1 MLLVFAESESP
12 RLRYILQVMLSEL
25 SSIGYACTTD
35 RAAYEAWEGPR
46 LNYSANRISNEELF
60 LPPAGLLQA
69 RGMQP
74 MDLLV
79 IPGKDFPYFFA
90 TDGGDFPFDL
100 FSASFYLVTRYEEYH
115 DAVTDELGRY
125 DHRQSIAA
133 REGFLRRPLVNEWM
147 KAFRALLRSRFPSM
161 VCPEPV
167 FRFQPTYDIDI
178 AYAYLYRRGFRRIGG
193 WIKDLAAG
201 NRTRLTQRIRVSL
214 GRETDPYDVYEWL
227 DALHLRYGLRPVY
240 FFLAAARH
248 EGVDRNIDPNLPAFR
263 DLVRYHAAGYAMGL
277 HPSSKSADHPALL
290 RTEQRRLEEITGS
303 AVTRSRN
310 HYIRIRIPQTYRLL
324 EEAGFRDD
332 YSMGYPTVNGF
343 RASIASPYTWY
354 DLEQERMTQ
363 LRVHPFCFMDANAI
377 FEEKLSPSRA
387 FEQIRDLH
395 DRVKSCGGTLYTIFH
410 NNFLGNYPSYKG
422 WREVYEVFLEQVV
435 YWDI

>member
-1 MLLVFAESESP
+1 V
-12 RLRYILQVMLSEL
+12 
-25 SSIGYACTTD
+25 
-35 RAAYEAWEGPR
+35 
-46 LNYSANRISNEELF
+46 
-60 LPPAGLLQA
+60 
-69 RGMQP
+69 
-74 MDLLV
+74 
-79 IPGKDFPYFFA
+79 
-90 TDGGDFPFDL
+90 
-100 FSASFYLVTRYEEYH
+100 
-115 DAVTDELGRY
+115 
-125 DHRQSIAA
+125 
-133 REGFLRRPLVNEWM
+133 
-147 KAFRALLRSRFPSM
+147 
-161 VCPEPV
+161 
-167 FRFQPTYDIDI
+167 
-178 AYAYLYRRGFRRIGG
+178 
-193 WIKDLAAG
+193 
-201 NRTRLTQRIRVSL
+201 
-214 GRETDPYDVYEWL
+214 
-227 DALHLRYGLRPVY
+227 
-240 FFLAAARH
+240 
-248 EGVDRNIDPNLPAFR
+248 
-263 DLVRYHAAGYAMGL
+263 
-277 HPSSKSADHPALL
+277 LL

-354 DLEQERMTQ
+354 DLEKERVTQ